1 VDLTRTS
8 LSTRFIPSLVVIGQ
22 RELQELRGYASPE
35 RLLLSS
41 GAPILVIPSGR
52 KSECIGS
59 KILVGWNASREAPRA
74 VQPAFI
80 GGAVHF
86 LSLTLNYA
94 TSGAVAVLVMSI
106 SNQDKKLCTFD
117 DLLRV
122 VRALVGGP
130 VAGKPCQNSPANFG
144 RRQTADAA
152 IEQGLKLL
160 PLDGK

>member
-1 VDLTRTS
+1 VDLTSTS
-8 LSTRFIPSLVVIGQ
+8 LSTRFIPNLVVIGQ

-59 KILVGWNASREAPRA
+59 KILVGWNASREARRA
-74 VQPAFI
+74 VQSAFI

-106 SNQDKKLCTFD
+106 SNQDKLCTFD

-144 RRQTADAA
+144 RRQTADAV
-152 IEQGLKLL
+152 IEQGLELL